1 MTLEEA
7 ARDCNSVIADMRQ
20 RGIDGRMTELT
31 SYETEAFD
39 VEGVKE
45 TPVRINDMSF
55 LSTLRSLRR
64 DRRPVER
71 ALAAAS
77 TAMARDELV
86 LAARI
91 KSGSPPRL

>member
-1 MTLEEA
+1 
-7 ARDCNSVIADMRQ
+7 
-20 RGIDGRMTELT
+20 
-31 SYETEAFD
+31 
-39 VEGVKE
+39 
-45 TPVRINDMSF
+45 MSF

-77 TAMARDELV
+77 TATARDELV

-91 KSGSPPRL
+91 KAGSPPRL